1 MQIMATISQPFASKI
16 GVELGEF
23 VVMPNHI
30 HGIVIINNPPVRS
43 QWNNVNNVETQ
54 NLASLRKRKQQP
66 GNQFGPQ
73 SRNLGSI
80 VRGFKIGVKKWTTIN
95 NVDFAWQP
103 RYYDHIIRNEKSLN
117 HIRQYITENPAKW
130 AEDRNNPENL

>member
-1 MQIMATISQPFASKI
+1 MATISQPFASKI

-30 HGIVIINNPPVRS
+30 HGIVIINNPPVRT
-43 QWNNVNNVETQ
+43 QRNNVNNVETQ
-54 NLASLRKRKQQP
+54 DFASLQRIQKQRKQP

-95 NVDFAWQP
+95 NVDFAWQS
-103 RYYDHIIRNEKSLN
+103 RYYDHIIRNENSLN
-117 HIRQYITENPAKW
+117 RIRQYIFENPAKW